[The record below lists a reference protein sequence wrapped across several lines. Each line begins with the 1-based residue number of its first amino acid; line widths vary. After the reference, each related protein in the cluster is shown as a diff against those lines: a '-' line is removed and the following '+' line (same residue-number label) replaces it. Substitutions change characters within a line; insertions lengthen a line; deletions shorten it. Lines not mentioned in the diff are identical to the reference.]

1 MSRFP
6 DVGAQIEINQWARD
20 IVDVSQNDSDEQN
33 RRIRIL
39 DGKTTK
45 AYTSGERDNLVNPNV
60 GVLIFNSSLGV
71 FQGYDGVGWL
81 NIYERPTTSN
91 TLLRTVG
98 GRHL

>member
-6 DVGAQIEINQWARD
+6 DVGVQVNQWARD
-20 IVDVSQNDSDEQN
+20 FVDVSQNDSDEQN

-45 AYTSGERDNLVNPNV
+45 AYTSAERDTLVNP
-60 GVLIFNSSLGV
+60 SLGV
-71 FQGYDGVGWL
+71 LQTYDGYGWV
-81 NIYERPTTSN
+81 NVYERPVLSN
-91 TLLRTVG
+91 TLQRTLG

>member
-6 DVGAQIEINQWARD
+6 DVGVQIDQWARD
-20 IVDVSQNDSDEQN
+20 LVDVSQNDSDEQN

-60 GVLIFNSSLGV
+60 GAIIFNSSLGL
-71 FQGYDGVGWL
+71 FQGYDGDGWL
-81 NIYERPTTSN
+81 NIYERPVASN
-91 TLLRTVG
+91 TLRRTVG
-98 GRHL
+98 GRSL

>member
-6 DVGAQIEINQWARD
+6 DASMDTAQWASD
-20 IVDVSQNDSDEQN
+20 LVNVAQNDSDEQN

-45 AYTSGERDNLVNPNV
+45 AYTSLERDNLVNPNV
-60 GVLIFNSSLGV
+60 GALIFNTSLGV
-71 FQGYDGVGWL
+71 IQAYDGDGWV
-81 NIYERPTTSN
+81 NVYNRPTPSF
-91 TLLRTVG
+91 TLQRTIG

>member
-6 DVGAQIEINQWARD
+6 DVGVQVNQWARD
-20 IVDVSQNDSDEQN
+20 FVDVSQNDSDEQN

-45 AYTSGERDNLVNPNV
+45 AYTSAERDNLVNPNV
-60 GVLIFNSSLGV
+60 GVQIFNSSLGV
-71 FQGYDGVGWL
+71 LQTYDGYGWV
-81 NIYERPTTSN
+81 NVYERPVLSN
-91 TLLRTVG
+91 TLQRTLG